1 MGGRHGGGCSQGVLI
16 SQSPI
21 PMLIP
26 RQVRWSQAAI
36 PIQAWARHA
45 VRTGLAKMGAESGL
59 AVTTCAVGSHLPVDK
74 SGHLGFDLGR
84 SPGASQ
90 PATCQALSEA

>member
-1 MGGRHGGGCSQGVLI
+1 MEPGCHPHPGLGKA
-16 SQSPI
+16 
-21 PMLIP
+21 
-26 RQVRWSQAAI
+26 RQY
-36 PIQAWARHA
+36 
-45 VRTGLAKMGAESGL
+45 VRTGLAEMGAKPGL
-59 AVTTCAVGSHLPVDK
+59 AVTNCAVGSHLPVDK